1 VEEAF
6 FMTKQVIDT
15 MLDKMNKSVSVYK
28 KELASMR
35 AGRANPQLLDR
46 ILVDYYGTP
55 TPINQVANISIPE
68 PRIIQIAPWEQNML
82 KVIEKEI
89 QRSDL
94 GINPSNDGKI
104 IRLLLPELTQERRK
118 ELVKQTRKLAEE
130 CKIAIRSI
138 RRDANEQIK
147 KMKKDSVITEDEMKA
162 AEDKIQKA
170 TDKIVKDVDA
180 ITQEKEK
187 ELMGV

>member
-1 VEEAF
+1 
-6 FMTKQVIDT
+6 MTKQVLDT
-15 MLDKMNKSVSVYK
+15 MVEKMNKSVAVYR

-35 AGRANPQLLDR
+35 AGRATPQLLDR
-46 ILVDYYGTP
+46 ILVDYYGSP

-68 PRIIQIAPWEQNML
+68 PRIIQIAPWEQSML

-89 QRSDL
+89 QKSDL
-94 GINPSNDGKI
+94 GINPTNDGKI
-104 IRLLLPELTQERRK
+104 IRLLLPELTEERRK
-118 ELVKQTRKLAEE
+118 ELVKQTRKMAEE
-130 CKIAIRSI
+130 CKIAVRVI

-147 KMKKDSVITEDEMKA
+147 KMKKDNTITEDDQKA

-170 TDKIVKDVDA
+170 TDKIIKEVDA
-180 ITQEKEK
+180 ITAEKEK

>member
-1 VEEAF
+1 
-6 FMTKQVIDT
+6 MTKQVLDT
-15 MLDKMNKSVSVYK
+15 MVEKMNKSVAVYR

-46 ILVDYYGTP
+46 ILVDYYGSP

-68 PRIIQIAPWEQNML
+68 PRIIQIAPWEQSML

-89 QRSDL
+89 QKSDL
-94 GINPSNDGKI
+94 GINPTNDGKI
-104 IRLLLPELTQERRK
+104 IRLLLPELTEERRK
-118 ELVKQTRKLAEE
+118 ELVKQTRKMAEE
-130 CKIAIRSI
+130 CKIAVRAS

-147 KMKKDSVITEDEMKA
+147 KMKKDNTITEDDQKA

-170 TDKIVKDVDA
+170 TDKIIKEVDA
-180 ITQEKEK
+180 ITAEKEK

>member
-1 VEEAF
+1 
-6 FMTKQVIDT
+6 
-15 MLDKMNKSVSVYK
+15 
-28 KELASMR
+28 MR

-46 ILVDYYGTP
+46 ILVDYYGSP

-68 PRIIQIAPWEQNML
+68 PRILQSAPWEQSML

-89 QRSDL
+89 QKSDL
-94 GINPSNDGKI
+94 GINPTNDGKI
-104 IRLLLPELTQERRK
+104 IRLLLPELTEERRK
-118 ELVKQTRKLAEE
+118 ELVKQTRKMAEE
-130 CKIAIRSI
+130 CKIAVRAI

-147 KMKKDSVITEDEMKA
+147 KMKKDNTITEDDQKA

-170 TDKIVKDVDA
+170 TDKIIKEVDA
-180 ITQEKEK
+180 ITAEKEK

>member
-1 VEEAF
+1 
-6 FMTKQVIDT
+6 MTKQVLDT
-15 MLDKMNKSVSVYK
+15 MVEKMNKSVAVYR

-46 ILVDYYGTP
+46 ILVDYYGSP

-68 PRIIQIAPWEQNML
+68 PRIIQIAPWEQSML

-89 QRSDL
+89 QKSDL
-94 GINPSNDGKI
+94 GINPTNDGKI
-104 IRLLLPELTQERRK
+104 IRLLLPELTEERRK
-118 ELVKQTRKLAEE
+118 ELVKQTRKMAEE
-130 CKIAIRSI
+130 CKIAVRAI

-147 KMKKDSVITEDEMKA
+147 KMKKHNTITEDDQKA

-170 TDKIVKDVDA
+170 TDKIIKEVDA
-180 ITQEKEK
+180 ITAEKEK

>member
-1 VEEAF
+1 
-6 FMTKQVIDT
+6 MTKQVLDT
-15 MLDKMNKSVSVYK
+15 MVEKMNKSVAVYR

-46 ILVDYYGTP
+46 ILVDYYGSP

-68 PRIIQIAPWEQNML
+68 PRIIQIAPWEQSML

-89 QRSDL
+89 QKSDL

-104 IRLLLPELTQERRK
+104 IRLLLPELTEERRK
-118 ELVKQTRKLAEE
+118 DLVKQTRKLAEE
-130 CKIAIRSI
+130 CKIAVRSI
-138 RRDANEQIK
+138 RRDANDQIK
-147 KMKKDSVITEDEMKA
+147 KMKKDNTITEDEQKA

-170 TDKIVKDVDA
+170 TDKIIKEIDT
-180 ITQEKEK
+180 ITAEKEK
-187 ELMGV
+187 ELMEV